1 MYSNSNA
8 VFRADLSGYVMET
21 QDWEKNLVADLVMPV
36 VNVDADAGQYPVFK
50 KTKAQLLKRGVKAR
64 APYSGYPRG
73 TMAYEQDT
81 YSTTEWGFE
90 QAIDDTIAK
99 RVKRFFDAEVIAS
112 QMARRKLL
120 LDREIRVAA
129 AIQNA
134 SNFTATNSST
144 AYTAANLATFDFAAD
159 IEGLKDSA
167 ISIGETFNTVVIP
180 FQVWTRVKQSTKFQN
195 RLRGAG
201 VSSDSILNATAE
213 AAADVLEIENFIIA
227 KSAYDGAAEG
237 ATFSSSLIWAN
248 TYCWVGK
255 VTSAGSPA
263 AMLQGGAGYTL
274 NWSQFGPPVGISTYR
289 DEPNKSDVVRAEQN
303 VAEKIVNA
311 AAGALL
317 TTQYA

>member
-1 MYSNSNA
+1 MYSNANA

-21 QDWEKNLVADLVMPV
+21 QDWEKNLIADLAMPV
-36 VNVDADAGQYPVFK
+36 INVDADAGQYPVFK
-50 KTKAQLLKRGVKAR
+50 KTNGQLLKRGVKAR
-64 APYSGYPRG
+64 APNSGFPRG

-112 QMARRKLL
+112 SMARRKLL

-129 AIQNA
+129 ALFNT
-134 SNFTATNSST
+134 SNFTATNSAT

-159 IEGLKDSA
+159 VEGLKDAA
-167 ISIGETFNTVVIP
+167 ISTGESFNSIVIP
-180 FQVWTRVKQSTKFQN
+180 YQVWTRIKQSTKFQN

-201 VSSDSILNATAE
+201 MSTDSILNVSAE
-213 AAADVLEIENFIIA
+213 AAAEVLELENVWVA
-227 KSAYDGAAEG
+227 KSAYDTAGEG
-237 ATFSSSLIWAN
+237 ATFTSGLIWAN

-255 VTSAGSPA
+255 VTSAGTPA

-274 NWSQFGPPVGISTYR
+274 NWSEFGPPVGISTYR

-317 TTQYA
+317 TTQYS

>member
-50 KTKAQLLKRGVKAR
+50 KTKGQLLKRGVKAR
-64 APYSGYPRG
+64 APYSGFPRG
-73 TMAYEQDT
+73 TMSYEQET

-90 QAIDDTIAK
+90 QPIDDTIAK
-99 RVKRFFDAEVIAS
+99 RVKRFFDAELIATA
-112 QMARRKLL
+112 MARRKLL

-129 AIQNA
+129 AMFNT
-134 SNFTATNSST
+134 SNFSATASAT

-159 IEGLKDSA
+159 VEGLKDSA
-167 ISIGETFNTVVIP
+167 VAIGESFNTIVIP
-180 FQVWTRVKQSTKFQN
+180 FQVWTRIKQSTKFQN

-201 VSSDSILNATAE
+201 ISSDSLLNVSAE
-213 AAADVLEIENFIIA
+213 AAAEVLELDNVIIA
-227 KSAYDGAAEG
+227 KSAYDTAAEG
-237 ATFSSSLIWAN
+237 QTFTSGLIWAN

-255 VTSAGSPA
+255 VTSAGTPA

-274 NWSQFGPPVGISTYR
+274 NWSEFGPPVGISTYR
-289 DEPNKSDVVRAEQN
+289 DEPNKSDIVRAEQN
-303 VAEKIVNA
+303 VAEEIVNG